1 MAAAASA
8 SAALELEGRGLEG
21 RGALE
26 GRITP
31 LECHASSAAAG
42 AAQLQRRASELQTR
56 RHKLAQLEAT
66 FEPNPNPNPNPSP
79 NPNPN
84 PDQVEAALEGDVT
97 ADLRVAAAST
107 VPLERE
113 HEDVRHLA
121 CAWCGLVRA
130 GVGLVC
136 AWHMH
141 GVCMVRAR

>member
-66 FEPNPNPNPNPSP
+66 FEPNPNPNPNP
-79 NPNPN
+79 NPKP
-84 PDQVEAALEGDVT
+84 
-97 ADLRVAAAST
+97 
-107 VPLERE
+107 
-113 HEDVRHLA
+113 
-121 CAWCGLVRA
+121 
-130 GVGLVC
+130 
-136 AWHMH
+136 
-141 GVCMVRAR
+141 